1 MIDSTHS
8 GKFTI
13 VDYKNLNVCLNREIM
28 KDFDWCACCHRIYP
42 IQSTDMLVIFGSF
55 LFLRILRHISFFL
68 TRRTVTFIVPV
79 NNERRNESASI
90 MLSQRMIIRFAHLLP
105 LKGLMLDSLNEPYL
119 RCNFSSTTCISHQI
133 WLIFLLPRF
142 IHSIRQNYS
151 GWV

>member
-1 MIDSTHS
+1 MIRLPLENLLL
-8 GKFTI
+8 
-13 VDYKNLNVCLNREIM
+13 DYKNLNVLCEQRNNEGLWLMRMLSSNISNSEHRYVS
-28 KDFDWCACCHRIYP
+28 DFW
-42 IQSTDMLVIFGSF
+42 IFFVLKNSSP
-55 LFLRILRHISFFL
+55 HFFFF
-68 TRRTVTFIVPV
+68 TRRTVTFIVPL
-79 NNERRNESASI
+79 NDERRNESAS